1 MVTVTAEGIKE
12 ELLATDPQFRE
23 LVHEHHKHEQRL
35 SELSSIRYPSLEEQQ
50 EELILKRK
58 KLLLKD
64 QMQSIIEQRRRHHAG
79 H

>member
-1 MVTVTAEGIKE
+1 MIMVSAEGIKE

-23 LVHEHHKHEQRL
+23 LVHEHHRHEQRL
-35 SELSSIRYPSLEEQQ
+35 SELSSIRYPSPEEQQ
-50 EELILKRK
+50 EEMILKRK

-64 QMQSIIEQRRRHHAG
+64 QMQSIIEQRRRQHTG